1 MRVLVFGNWEAGNG
15 KKGIFFAYKRHAGK
29 QKTGNMEVVIMVRK
43 TTKEIVANVFQLL
56 IALYTERF
64 NFWSLKAI
72 TIYWAILGDV
82 IGAIL

>member
-1 MRVLVFGNWEAGNG
+1 MRVHVFGNWEAGKG
-15 KKGIFFAYKRHAGK
+15 KKGIFCLKETCR
-29 QKTGNMEVVIMVRK
+29 QTKTGNMEVVIMVRK

>member
-1 MRVLVFGNWEAGNG
+1 
-15 KKGIFFAYKRHAGK
+15 
-29 QKTGNMEVVIMVRK
+29 MVRK
-43 TTKEIVANVFQLL
+43 TTNEIAANVFQLL